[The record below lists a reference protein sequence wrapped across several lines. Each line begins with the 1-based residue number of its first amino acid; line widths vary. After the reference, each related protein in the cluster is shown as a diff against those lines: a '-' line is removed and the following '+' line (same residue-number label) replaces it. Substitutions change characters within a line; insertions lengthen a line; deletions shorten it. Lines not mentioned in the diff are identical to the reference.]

1 MAQTTDELSPPS
13 PVSPASPV
21 SPTSEPQASSP
32 DLGHFPP
39 PAPTG
44 GARGTVGSTPPKPIE
59 LIMGDDPLLG
69 PDPHPI
75 LGWRSNRLPGIAR
88 NFDIGPA
95 ARAVPKIVPWTEALA
110 VTFATRESEARDRF
124 LATEELMRVADWI
137 LGSAHEVLL
146 RQGHLS
152 TLEKPQEGDP
162 NPTIR
167 LTFGETGAIFVRAS
181 SEFEVV
187 SIVQIHAEPEP
198 RVQGEQD
205 PGKFCR
211 IHITPPKKEHLR
223 FRFARLR
230 WYLAKQRRSR
240 ERREDEPAPSG
251 REHPAPGREG
261 AYEFYGDPVDPSQ
274 QIVSFIHGMVHV

>member
-1 MAQTTDELSPPS
+1 MIPDELARPS
-13 PVSPASPV
+13 SASPAS
-21 SPTSEPQASSP
+21 EPIDGRASSS
-32 DLGHFPP
+32 DLDHFPP

-44 GARGTVGSTPPKPIE
+44 GARGTVGSPIE
-59 LIMGDDPLLG
+59 LMSADDPRLG

-88 NFDIGPA
+88 NFEIGPS
-95 ARAVPKIVPWTEALA
+95 ARAIPKIVPWTEALA

-124 LATEELMRVADWI
+124 LATEELMRVAEWI
-137 LGSAHEVLL
+137 LGSAHEILL

-152 TLEKPQEGDP
+152 TLEKPPEGDP

-187 SIVQIHAEPEP
+187 SIVQIHAEPEAK
-198 RVQGEQD
+198 VQGEQD

-211 IHITPPKKEHLR
+211 IHIAAPRKEHLR

-230 WYLAKQRRSR
+230 WYLATQRRSR
-240 ERREDEPAPSG
+240 ERHDDEPASKA
-251 REHPAPGREG
+251 REREAG
-261 AYEFYGDPVDPSQ
+261 YEPHGDPVDPAQ
-274 QIVSFIHGMVHV
+274 QIVTFTHGMVHG